1 MQHKELVKM
10 DHNVSLLIHVIN
22 HNKNISMTSSEV
34 LDLLLDIVRM
44 LDFAVLRHNLIEQKV
59 CCANSLVN
67 RHILLSDCVECKRMV
82 ISISSDDE
90 GSDENQEGEL
100 IKCSDLRNVLEPDE
114 GTDEGEEE

>member
-1 MQHKELVKM
+1 
-10 DHNVSLLIHVIN
+10 
-22 HNKNISMTSSEV
+22 
-34 LDLLLDIVRM
+34 
-44 LDFAVLRHNLIEQKV
+44 
-59 CCANSLVN
+59 
-67 RHILLSDCVECKRMV
+67 MV